1 MGDLKP
7 LGSEKLQGM
16 DKIRRIIELSN
27 YKMPQNIQESKNSNI
42 DKNSEYSVKLP
53 NGFYYGIV
61 KETRGYIIK
70 NSIDSENWSYMN
82 EITERKYY
90 DSYSTALKRL
100 NIIVSEINRVNNF
113 EDEIPL
119 LGEGTKKKQLLEKKF
134 VLKTKKKIKSD
145 TETPSSDLG
154 LNMTSSDIPAPPAG
168 GDVPAP
174 PAGGD
179 VPAPPA
185 GEDVPAPPAG
195 GDVPAPPAGGD
206 MPEPTDMGGD
216 MPEPTDMGGDMP
228 EPTDMGGDMPE
239 LEDGS
244 GEDELSVEEPYDFDT
259 GTEDDTDESAVG
271 PMGLK
276 TIQKLTGRLSQKL
289 RTFDKDK
296 GMDSQDIKY
305 VLNSIISAIDINK
318 LDDDDREDIMDKL
331 DNIDEYGE
339 EDDLTN
345 IDLSGEDDFD
355 MGSEDLGVPEEPK
368 INESVEKVLSK
379 HFLFSEQEKK
389 EIKEKNKKTFL
400 KEKLK
405 KIKVLEEIKKLSESN
420 KQLIIASK
428 LLSENKNIKFIGK
441 SNLENLIFSLNNK
454 QIKVNPFGKIL

>member
-27 YKMPQNIQESKNSNI
+27 YKMPQNIQESKNSNT

-119 LGEGTKKKQLLEKKF
+119 LGEDTKKKQLLEKKF
-134 VLKTKKKIKSD
+134 VLKTKKKVKSD

-154 LNMTSSDIPAPPAG
+154 LDTTSTDMPAPPAG
-168 GDVPAP
+168 GDAPAP
-174 PAGGD
+174 PAGT
-179 VPAPPA
+179 
-185 GEDVPAPPAG
+185 DVPAPPAG

-206 MPEPTDMGGD
+206 MSEPTDIGGDMTEPTDMGGD
-216 MPEPTDMGGDMP
+216 LPEP
-228 EPTDMGGDMPE
+228 
-239 LEDGS
+239 EDGS
-244 GEDELSVEEPYDFDT
+244 GEDELSTEDPSDFSSE
-259 GTEDDTDESAVG
+259 TEDDTDESAVG

-289 RTFDKDK
+289 RAFDKDK

-318 LDDDDREDIMDKL
+318 LDDDDREDVMDKL
-331 DNIDEYGE
+331 DNIDEYGK

-345 IDLSGEDDFD
+345 IDLSGEDGFE
-355 MGSEDLGVPEEPK
+355 MGTEDLGVSEEPK

-379 HFLFSEQEKK
+379 HFLFSKQEKK

-400 KEKLK
+400 KEKLQ

-420 KQLIIASK
+420 KQLIAARN